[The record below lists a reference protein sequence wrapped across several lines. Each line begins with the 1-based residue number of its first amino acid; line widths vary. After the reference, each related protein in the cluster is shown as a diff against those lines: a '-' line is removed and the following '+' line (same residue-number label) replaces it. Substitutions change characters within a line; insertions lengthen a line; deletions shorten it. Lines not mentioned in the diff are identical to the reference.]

1 MQDIF
6 ITDPRQASAK
16 EIAKNIKKYKKP
28 KRKFIQYFFDLIIKT
43 LLVFSVL
50 ALDLV
55 MFAQAGGYNM
65 FSATQELS
73 MDLGIILSLTLLSSF
88 VIIFLLSFS
97 LTLQNFVVSAAIA
110 IVFLAICNQFLLV
123 DPGSILI
130 PYAEH
135 LGSIGTEIFSYFS
148 HYIIAAA
155 IFIVSFILITY
166 LKRKTQFYIAVLMLV
181 LIGFNVFKAYN
192 NYSLNYSKIGANLN
206 DESIHPDSRNIVYI
220 GLVASPSVYKLQTFT
235 EQTKSAKIK
244 ETADNMLG
252 FYQKNNFTYYPNS
265 YLKYIKQP
273 YMNLIDTLNPQN
285 EKGPED
291 VLLSSVIL
299 DGYWNFSQ
307 LTTEKM
313 YIQKNHVF
321 DLLHKKDYN
330 LRIYQNKDIELC
342 YINNNLS
349 VNRCQTRIG
358 NPIDLSQSGFTT
370 TQKAGL
376 LFAQWMESTGL
387 VKNVDPILGFASA
400 FERDIKPLHFTTN
413 NLQSYNAFKYLDI
426 IASDISSDRGNNIY
440 FAILNIPDN
449 LYIYDSMCNIK
460 PLSQWVSATDNET
473 NINLRKEALAEQ
485 TNCLYGRLEK
495 FIQDL
500 EKSGNLKQ
508 TSIIIQGLD
517 TVLGG
522 TPGIEKDLYKSM
534 HDTKIA
540 GLAIFDPLKPQ
551 ANIDNRFCTSSSLIY
566 NHLNKNDKCQEFQG
580 IQATDNLKNTAI
592 TTANANQISGEDAAK
607 AQASFQRWY
616 QSWAAH
622 NQVENIDKSAQIPL
636 EKNINSEETNK
647 VVETVPVADVIADLP
662 PENQVK
668 PIAETKKGT
677 PVEVKETT
685 SNNISDNKEVSVQE
699 EKKEPVSED
708 KLTKPEQL
716 KEQFKQQQAATTN
729 ATKEQNISKVNIEVK
744 VIDKEENTMP
754 IEKSDNTAPNSENNE
769 NTNKQ

>member
-1 MQDIF
+1 M
-6 ITDPRQASAK
+6 
-16 EIAKNIKKYKKP
+16 
-28 KRKFIQYFFDLIIKT
+28 
-43 LLVFSVL
+43 
-50 ALDLV
+50 
-55 MFAQAGGYNM
+55 
-65 FSATQELS
+65 
-73 MDLGIILSLTLLSSF
+73 
-88 VIIFLLSFS
+88 
-97 LTLQNFVVSAAIA
+97 
-110 IVFLAICNQFLLV
+110 
-123 DPGSILI
+123 
-130 PYAEH
+130 
-135 LGSIGTEIFSYFS
+135 
-148 HYIIAAA
+148 
-155 IFIVSFILITY
+155 
-166 LKRKTQFYIAVLMLV
+166 
-181 LIGFNVFKAYN
+181 
-192 NYSLNYSKIGANLN
+192 
-206 DESIHPDSRNIVYI
+206 
-220 GLVASPSVYKLQTFT
+220 
-235 EQTKSAKIK
+235 
-244 ETADNMLG
+244 
-252 FYQKNNFTYYPNS
+252 
-265 YLKYIKQP
+265 
-273 YMNLIDTLNPQN
+273 
-285 EKGPED
+285 
-291 VLLSSVIL
+291 
-299 DGYWNFSQ
+299 
-307 LTTEKM
+307 
-313 YIQKNHVF
+313 
-321 DLLHKKDYN
+321 
-330 LRIYQNKDIELC
+330 
-342 YINNNLS
+342 
-349 VNRCQTRIG
+349 
-358 NPIDLSQSGFTT
+358 
-370 TQKAGL
+370 
-376 LFAQWMESTGL
+376 
-387 VKNVDPILGFASA
+387 
-400 FERDIKPLHFTTN
+400 HFTTN